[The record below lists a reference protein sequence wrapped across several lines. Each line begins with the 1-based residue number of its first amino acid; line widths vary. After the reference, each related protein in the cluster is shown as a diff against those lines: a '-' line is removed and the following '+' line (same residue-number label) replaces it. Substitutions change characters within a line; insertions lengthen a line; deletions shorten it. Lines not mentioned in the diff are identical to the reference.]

1 MINNEIPLLSICIP
15 VWGIQGKGIEYIEY
29 SFNILAHQT
38 FKDFEVV
45 ISDHSEDNYIEE
57 YISNWKEHLNI
68 KYTKYDKGRGII
80 SPNLNNALKHCKGK
94 YIKILFQDDFLY
106 DENSLQIIVDYLN
119 KKEIK
124 WLLTGCTH
132 TSDMVT
138 TYKNIIPFYHEYIYE
153 GTNTISSPSVLTIK
167 NDEDIL
173 FFDETLKW
181 LVDVEYYKR
190 CYDKFGNPDVIPY
203 ICVVNREGNIVR
215 ATNLIDDETK
225 QNEVKLMINKYK
237 K

>member
-1 MINNEIPLLSICIP
+1 MINNKTPLLSVCIP

-29 SFNILAHQT
+29 SFNILAQQI

-45 ISDHSEDNYIEE
+45 ISDHSEDDYLKDYIQTWT
-57 YISNWKEHLNI
+57 SLLNI
-68 KYTKYDKGRGII
+68 VYVKCDKGRGII
-80 SPNLNNALKHCKGK
+80 SPNLNNALKYCNGK

-138 TYKNIIPFYHEYIYE
+138 TYKDMIPFYHERIYE
-153 GTNTISSPSVLTIK
+153 GINTISCPSVLTIR
-167 NDEDIL
+167 NDQDML

-181 LVDVEYYKR
+181 LMDVEYYKR
-190 CYDKFGNPDVIPY
+190 CYDKFGEPDIVPY
-203 ICVVNREGNIVR
+203 ICTVNRQGDIVR
-215 ATNLIDDETK
+215 ATNLIDEETK
-225 QNEVKLMINKYK
+225 QKEVELMTQKYK
-237 K
+237 